1 MLPHSCFKISFN
13 VISPIADFSFI
24 KKSFKFPRKKSVF
37 KINKSRFLSF
47 LRRQKL
53 EITMKN
59 FLVDSLN
66 WADFFLWMRI
76 KRFSERGGIY
86 RLFLEHKA
94 TIMLSKERFASN
106 STKNYWNFSHNFYSF
121 FFKLTI
127 KFPPFA
133 KSSKKNSF
141 PNQNHSHSII
151 KKKLSFEKK
160 KTYKK
165 LASKPPRTITES
177 LASYPKTPIIV
188 ARCGRQWHDHSKWLS
203 LFLNTIRPQWRV
215 RMMRP
220 FRRRQH
226 YSKSQHP
233 PRLCLKIRPWR
244 ISGSELNFKT

>member
-1 MLPHSCFKISFN
+1 MLQIRQKIIEIFLIIFILFFQTHYKISPFCE
-13 VISPIADFSFI
+13 II
-24 KKSFKFPRKKSVF
+24 KKKTHFPI
-37 KINKSRFLSF
+37 KITHI
-47 LRRQKL
+47 Q
-53 EITMKN
+53 
-59 FLVDSLN
+59 
-66 WADFFLWMRI
+66 
-76 KRFSERGGIY
+76 
-86 RLFLEHKA
+86 
-94 TIMLSKERFASN
+94 
-106 STKNYWNFSHNFYSF
+106 
-121 FFKLTI
+121 
-127 KFPPFA
+127 
-133 KSSKKNSF
+133 SSKKNY
-141 PNQNHSHSII
+141 HS
-151 KKKLSFEKK
+151 KK